1 MALDLFWFFVVYIFF
16 HLLFERGIDMYALI
30 EIKGKQYKAEK
41 GGVLKVDLFEND
53 KGSSLELEKVV
64 LLSTDSGVRFGS
76 PYIEG
81 VKVRAVVEDH
91 GRDKKILGFKYKKRK
106 NYRRSWGHR
115 QWYTL
120 LKVEDIAGVSELS

>member
-1 MALDLFWFFVVYIFF
+1 
-16 HLLFERGIDMYALI
+16 MYALI

>member
-1 MALDLFWFFVVYIFF
+1 
-16 HLLFERGIDMYALI
+16 MYALV

-41 GGVLKVDLFEND
+41 GGVLKVDRFMDE
-53 KGSSLELEKVV
+53 KGSSLELGNV
-64 LLSTDSGVRFGS
+64 LLVSTESGVRLGA
-76 PYIEG
+76 PYVEG

-91 GRDKKILGFKYKKRK
+91 GRDKKIIGFKYKKRK

-120 LKVEDIAGVSELS
+120 IKVEDIAGVVEPS